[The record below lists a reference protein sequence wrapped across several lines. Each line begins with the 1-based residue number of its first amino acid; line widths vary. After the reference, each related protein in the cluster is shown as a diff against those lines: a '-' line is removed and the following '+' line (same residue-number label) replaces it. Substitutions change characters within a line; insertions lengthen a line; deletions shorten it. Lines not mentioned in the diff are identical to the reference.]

1 MSVRSPM
8 SPRGFVPLGSSRSNM
23 PDGDIPLTTIRSNAS
38 STGARKANQGLGTG
52 FEADGSVY
60 NGENEEKSHHFF
72 HRGRRQAKSDERSP
86 SPENLAAN
94 DLSLTTM
101 GKLYDR
107 IIHASFT
114 TRYLVYIVPIA
125 ILLAAPIVILAA
137 LNKYN
142 DIPVGRG
149 PHGEEGPSLFY
160 FFVWIESGWLS
171 LWVGKLVAWLLAPAL
186 MFFTGVISP
195 GTRKYAALL
204 RNLQIPLSL
213 FFWALANFLVF
224 VNLLQNRHQ
233 GVPWTNTIAKILGAS
248 FVSAAIFLGEKAIVQ
263 LISIT
268 YHQRSFANRIQDSK
282 RDVHLLGLM
291 FDASRKLFPMYCDE
305 FFEEDEII
313 NDSIEILLAGKK
325 KGRRNRKSGVTPVKL
340 IGNVGRFGNKVT
352 SAFGNLASEITGKQ
366 VFSPNSAHSIVLEAL
381 EKVKTS
387 EALARRIWMSFVVEG
402 KDALYAEDIA
412 EVLGDSHREEAE
424 ECFDALDDDG
434 NGDISL
440 DEMVRKVVDI
450 AKERKAIGN
459 SMQDIGQALGV
470 FDKILLFIVLLIVI
484 FVFLAFF
491 QSSFITT
498 LATAGTTLLSLSFVF
513 AVTTQEFL
521 GSCIFL
527 FVKHPYDVG
536 DRVDITGPEKEQ
548 LIVERISLLYTVF
561 TRIDKMQV
569 VQIPNIVLNTLWIE
583 NVSRSKAM
591 KEVIDL
597 NVSYDT
603 SFEDIELLRLEMEK
617 FVRSPENSRD
627 FQQDITISVSG
638 VGDLDKL
645 QLKITIKHKSNW
657 HNEAVRATR
666 RSKFICA
673 LAQALKKVP
682 VYAPG
687 GGGEALGGPTNPT
700 YSVSVSDAEAAA
712 ARDKAA
718 MEKEAARLVPTNV
731 AKNLSSG
738 DPAAQGFN
746 TINPLS
752 AAEAGG
758 GYNRDDDDVMS
769 DTTNRLSVDR
779 GVRSSIASA
788 KSLRKTESQ
797 RSGFRRAGE
806 SVPAEGYRRG
816 RAPSFQVTQHLAAFD
831 EEAQIGLS
839 NPYAAA
845 PPSQT
850 LHGNNNPP
858 YPATASNVVGAPR
871 VLASGGSTRQA
882 PPPPPQPNPQ
892 R

>member
-1 MSVRSPM
+1 MSGRSPL
-8 SPRGFVPLGSSRSNM
+8 SPRGFVPLGTTRSNM
-23 PDGDIPLTTIRSNAS
+23 PDGDIPLTQIRSNAS
-38 STGARKANQGLGTG
+38 STGARKANQGVGTA
-52 FEADGSVY
+52 FDHEGSIY
-60 NGENEEKSHHFF
+60 KTETGEKSHHFF
-72 HRGRRQAKSDERSP
+72 HRGRRQAKSDDRPPTPDS
-86 SPENLAAN
+86 LAAN
-94 DLSLTTM
+94 DFALTPM
-101 GKLYDR
+101 GKLYTR
-107 IIHASFT
+107 IVRASVT
-114 TRYLVYIVPIA
+114 TRYLVYIVPIGL
-125 ILLAAPIVILAA
+125 LLAAPLIVLAA
-137 LNKYN
+137 LNKIH
-142 DIPVGRG
+142 DIPVGKG
-149 PHGEEGPSLFY
+149 PKGEKGPPLF
-160 FFVWIESGWLS
+160 FLFLWIEIAWLA

-213 FFWALANFLVF
+213 FFWALADFLVF
-224 VNLLQNRHQ
+224 VNLLQYRHTA
-233 GVPWTNTIAKILGAS
+233 VSWVNTLTKVLGAS
-248 FVSAAIFLGEKAIVQ
+248 FVSAAIFLGEKAFVQ

-291 FDASRKLFPMYCDE
+291 YDASRKLFPMYCDE
-305 FFEEDEII
+305 FLEEDQII
-313 NDSIEILLAGKK
+313 NDSIEILLAGIK
-325 KGRRNRKSGVTPVKL
+325 KGRRNRKNGAIMPARL
-340 IGNVGRFGNKVT
+340 IGGVGRIGNKVT
-352 SAFGNLASEITGKQ
+352 SAFGNIASEITGKQ
-366 VFSPNSAHSIVLEAL
+366 TFNPNSAHSIVIEAL
-381 EKVKTS
+381 EKAKSS

-412 EVLGDSHREEAE
+412 EVLGPRFEDEAE
-424 ECFDALDDDG
+424 ECFSAMDADG

-440 DEMVRKVVDI
+440 DEMVRKVVEI
-450 AKERKAIGN
+450 SKERTAIAN

-491 QSSFITT
+491 QSSFVTT
-498 LATAGTTLLSLSFVF
+498 LATAGTTLLSLSFIF

-591 KEVIDL
+591 KETIDI

-603 SFEDIELLRLEMEK
+603 SFDDIELLRLEMER
-617 FVRSPENSRD
+617 FVRAPENSRD
-627 FQQDITISVSG
+627 FQQDIAISVGG

-645 QLKITIKHKSNW
+645 QLKVTIKHKSNW
-657 HNEAVRATR
+657 HNDAVRATR

-682 VYAPG
+682 IYAPG
-687 GGGEALGGPTNPT
+687 GGSEALGGPTNPS
-700 YSVSVSDAEAAA
+700 YSVSVSDREAAA
-712 ARDKAA
+712 AREKAA
-718 MEKEAARLVPTNV
+718 QEKDAGRLVPQN
-731 AKNLSSG
+731 SSTTT
-738 DPAAQGFN
+738 DENPAAKGFN

-758 GYNRDDDDVMS
+758 GYNRDDDAFANS
-769 DTTNRLSVDR
+769 NRLSIDR
-779 GVRSSIASA
+779 VRSDAAST
-788 KSLRKTESQ
+788 KSLRKTDSQ
-797 RSGFRRAGE
+797 RSGRRRVGE
-806 SVPAEGYRRG
+806 TVPTEGNRE
-816 RAPSFQVTQHLAAFD
+816 RAPSLQVTQHLGAFD
-831 EEAQIGLS
+831 EEAEIGVTTPYYAATQGTGYLPSSNMPGTAPVQNPSNLASRPGAGPRPGPETS
-839 NPYAAA
+839 NPY
-845 PPSQT
+845 
-850 LHGNNNPP
+850 
-858 YPATASNVVGAPR
+858 
-871 VLASGGSTRQA
+871 
-882 PPPPPQPNPQ
+882 Q